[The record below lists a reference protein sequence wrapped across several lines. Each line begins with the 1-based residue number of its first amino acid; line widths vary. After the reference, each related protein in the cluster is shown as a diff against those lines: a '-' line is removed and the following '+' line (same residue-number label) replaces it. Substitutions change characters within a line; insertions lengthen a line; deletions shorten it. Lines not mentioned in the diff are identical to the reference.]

1 MFHDEFP
8 MEDWRQQW
16 PGVVCCRCSVP
27 VKWRYL
33 SASSNTAAATTYR
46 PGAASSYTVNIVNID
61 NVDMINEWY

>member
-1 MFHDEFP
+1 MMSFP
-8 MEDWRQQW
+8 WKTGDSSG
-16 PGVVCCRCSVP
+16 PGWSAARCSVP